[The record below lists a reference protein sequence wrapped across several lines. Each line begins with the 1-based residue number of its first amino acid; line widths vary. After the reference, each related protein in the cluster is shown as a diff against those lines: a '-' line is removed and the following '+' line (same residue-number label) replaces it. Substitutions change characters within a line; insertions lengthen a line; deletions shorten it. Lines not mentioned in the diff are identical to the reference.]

1 MTPEEQV
8 TELRVMLGESISAD
22 GTEADSMFTSEQL
35 GKWITVSSEN
45 LNIAAVKGWQAKM
58 ANFAGLVN
66 VTDGAASREFSDLMD
81 HAEVMVKMYSKLSLG
96 PTAGRSR
103 VGKIVRP

>member
-1 MTPEEQV
+1 MTQEEKV
-8 TELRVMLGESISAD
+8 TELRVMLGESITAESP
-22 GTEADSMFTSEQL
+22 EADSMFTNEQL
-35 GKWITVSSEN
+35 GKWITASSDN

-81 HAEVMVKMYSKLSLG
+81 HAEVMVKMYSKLALG
-96 PTAGRSR
+96 PTVGRSR